1 MKISDRKLT
10 LKYRAKTFYFASLFL
25 PKVIKEDIENLYIF
39 CRYLDDLGDDLNLN
53 KTQSFKKLKIIKKQI
68 LKKKSTTPAVKNFI
82 NLMIKHKINRSIPIE
97 LINGI
102 EYDLKKQ
109 VNIKTFEELIKYSY
123 QVAGTVGFMFCK
135 IIKVKDKKQILGGI
149 QLGIAMQ
156 LTNISRDVLEDLKMD
171 RIYIPESMRSYKDN
185 DKKRILSNE
194 IIKKKISKDLLVLL
208 NQADLLYENA
218 WNSIKTLKKR
228 YGIPIS
234 LAAELYRKI
243 GEKIKQKNGNIW
255 KERIYIGLLEKIYF
269 SILTIYKLYFCKKL
283 FFTPKIE
290 NKITFILKKINVKFD

>member
-1 MKISDRKLT
+1 MKINDRKLT

-25 PKVIKEDIENLYIF
+25 PKEIKKDIENLYIF
-39 CRYLDDLGDDLNLN
+39 CRYIDDLGDDLNLN
-53 KTQSFKKLKIIKKQI
+53 KTHSFKKLKIIRKQI
-68 LKKKSTTPAVKNFI
+68 LKKRSTIPAVRNFI
-82 NLMIKHKINRSIPIE
+82 NLMIKHKINKSIPIE

-171 RIYIPESMRSYKDN
+171 RIYIPESMRSYKNN

-194 IIKKKISKDLLVLL
+194 IIKKKNIKRFI
-208 NQADLLYENA
+208 
-218 WNSIKTLKKR
+218 NSIKSSRLILRKC
-228 YGIPIS
+228 
-234 LAAELYRKI
+234 LELY
-243 GEKIKQKNGNIW
+243 
-255 KERIYIGLLEKIYF
+255 
-269 SILTIYKLYFCKKL
+269 
-283 FFTPKIE
+283 
-290 NKITFILKKINVKFD
+290 

>member
-1 MKISDRKLT
+1 MKVNDRKLT

-25 PKVIKEDIENLYIF
+25 PKVIKKDIENLYIF

-68 LKKKSTTPAVKNFI
+68 LQKKSTTPAVRNFI

-171 RIYIPESMRSYKDN
+171 RIYIPESMRSYKN
-185 DKKRILSNE
+185 SDKKRILSNE
-194 IIKKKISKDLLVLL
+194 IVKKKISRDLLVLL

-218 WNSIKTLKKR
+218 WNSIKMLKKK

-255 KERIYIGLLEKIYF
+255 KERIYVGLIEKIYF
-269 SILTIYKLYFCKKL
+269 SIIAIYKLYFCKNL

-290 NKITFILKKINVKFD
+290 NKIILILKKINVKFD

>member
-1 MKISDRKLT
+1 MKINDRKLT

-25 PKVIKEDIENLYIF
+25 PKVIKKDIENLYIF

-68 LKKKSTTPAVKNFI
+68 LKKKSTTPAVRNFI

-171 RIYIPESMRSYKDN
+171 RIYLPESMRSYKNN
-185 DKKRILSNE
+185 DAKIILSNE

-218 WNSIKTLKKR
+218 WNSIKVLKKR

-243 GEKIKQKNGNIW
+243 GEKIKQNNGNIW
-255 KERIYIGLLEKIYF
+255 KERIYVNLIEKIYF
-269 SILTIYKLYFCKKL
+269 SILTIYKLYFCKNL

-290 NKITFILKKINVKFD
+290 NKIILILKKINVEFD